1 MRGCR
6 RTTEHEAGD
15 LSAGEQ
21 HAVDDV
27 HNTCVIVSRRKGR
40 RGGARGGGWGATV
53 GGKVVCSGDLSEV
66 DVGHLV
72 VQSDA
77 QMSAFE
83 GQNLLALHEVCGQDL
98 GAGDVVGEHADE
110 VGLVLG
116 LQQVLQELGG
126 DLGKSLVG
134 GSKDGEGA
142 RALGSASVSNN
153 RSIMLGSNCIV

>member
-1 MRGCR
+1 
-6 RTTEHEAGD
+6 
-15 LSAGEQ
+15 
-21 HAVDDV
+21 
-27 HNTCVIVSRRKGR
+27 
-40 RGGARGGGWGATV
+40 
-53 GGKVVCSGDLSEV
+53 
-66 DVGHLV
+66 
-72 VQSDA
+72 
-77 QMSAFE
+77 MSAFE

-126 DLGKSLVG
+126 DLAKSLVG

-142 RALGSASVSNN
+142 RALGSASVPNN